1 MKKFFFTIC
10 TLIVASQLLNAQQW
24 ITDDRR
30 YITVTGSAEVNVQPD
45 EIELDITLKEYG
57 DDPFRT
63 ALNSIENQFF
73 AILRKHD
80 IPEEKVIF
88 DNANYYWYYWW
99 RYRNDSYKE
108 KRYCLKLDKSTD
120 FLALVKDL
128 NIKGVSKID
137 IGSTTNAQLQELRKE
152 VKIMAVQAAKDKA
165 TYLLES
171 IGEKPGRVLA
181 VEEVSDY
188 GYNNYSMSKQS
199 NMVAQTTPSGE
210 EIENL
215 ATIKLRFEIKAK
227 FEIAE

>member
-1 MKKFFFTIC
+1 
-10 TLIVASQLLNAQQW
+10 
-24 ITDDRR
+24 
-30 YITVTGSAEVNVQPD
+30 
-45 EIELDITLKEYG
+45 
-57 DDPFRT
+57 
-63 ALNSIENQFF
+63 
-73 AILRKHD
+73 
-80 IPEEKVIF
+80 
-88 DNANYYWYYWW
+88 
-99 RYRNDSYKE
+99 YRNDSYKE
-108 KRYCLKLDKSTD
+108 KRYSLKLDKSTD